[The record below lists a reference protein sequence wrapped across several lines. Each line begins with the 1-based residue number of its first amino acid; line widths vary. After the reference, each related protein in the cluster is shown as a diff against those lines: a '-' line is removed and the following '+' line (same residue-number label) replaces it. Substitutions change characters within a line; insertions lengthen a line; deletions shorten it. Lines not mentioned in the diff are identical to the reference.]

1 MSFNR
6 RELLIIFG
14 LLGLVWM
21 LLLAGLVRWQQGA
34 AQRKLSNEPELIHY
48 PGTDGI
54 PEQTSVNLGLR
65 KYWFVLHEDYPS
77 ESVYLWYKNELEQ
90 RGWRPAFAGQPQWRR
105 DVSGKEAKDIFQAM
119 WISPDNLFQ
128 YEVELLSIARPADE
142 NNPLMGEQRDEGIQV
157 FVTLRRALHPGLIM
171 QPRAPGERGGGIEPG
186 R

>member
-6 RELLIIFG
+6 REMLIIFG
-14 LLGLVWM
+14 VLGLVWA
-21 LLLAGLVRWQQGA
+21 LLLAGLVKWQRGGA
-34 AQRKLSNEPELIHY
+34 ERKASNEPELLHY
-48 PGTDGI
+48 PGTESI
-54 PEQTSVNLGLR
+54 EEQTSINLGFR

-90 RGWRPAFAGQPQWRR
+90 QGWRPAVPGQPQWRR
-105 DVSGKEAKDIFQAM
+105 HVSGNEAKDMFQAM

-142 NNPLMGEQRDEGIQV
+142 HNPLMGERRDEGIQV
-157 FVTLRRALHPGLIM
+157 FVTLRRALHPGIIM
-171 QPRAPGERGGGIEPG
+171 QPRAPEQRGGGIEVG